1 MELLRGKTLGSR
13 LKDSGR
19 MSTDEAHPLVRQM
32 ASALAAAHDAGII
45 HRDFKPGNVVLV
57 SGPGQWRAVVTDFG
71 LALRSEAS
79 DETASLPSGQGLL
92 GTPAYMSPEQIEG
105 RPATTV
111 SDIYALGL
119 VIYEMVTGQ
128 RPFQG
133 DTPMSAA
140 MKRLSEPPTP
150 PRHLVSE
157 LSPTWEE
164 VILRCLEREPTKRF
178 AAAWDVVA
186 ALSRGGA
193 VQNDPPEIEHPI
205 RFIDA
210 AAPQDSV
217 GRQTEMVAME
227 RRADSRSLRKYARV
241 ARIALTSALFVAI
254 AGIAYQFRGRMG
266 TGHPASVHAAVR
278 PTIAVLGFK
287 NLSGKP
293 EVAWISPALSQML
306 STELTAGEK
315 LLTIPSE
322 EVTHGSKV
330 TSH

>member
-1 MELLRGKTLGSR
+1 
-13 LKDSGR
+13 
-19 MSTDEAHPLVRQM
+19 
-32 ASALAAAHDAGII
+32 
-45 HRDFKPGNVVLV
+45 VLV

-164 VILRCLEREPTKRF
+164 VILRCLKREPTKRF

-322 EVTHGSKV
+322 DVTHGSKV